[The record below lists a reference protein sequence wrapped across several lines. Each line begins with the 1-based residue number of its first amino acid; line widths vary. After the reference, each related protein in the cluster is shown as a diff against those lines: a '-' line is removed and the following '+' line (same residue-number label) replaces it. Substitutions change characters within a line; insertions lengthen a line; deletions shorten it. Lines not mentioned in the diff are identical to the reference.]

1 MRGKLRDLTLNRDR
15 TQNITITVDADFRQ
29 KFDELKDKNLDIEIK
44 LHREK
49 RSKDANAYMWVLVD
63 KIAEALKEDKET
75 VYREAIRHIGGVSE
89 PICVRNRAVQPIR
102 ESWEQKGIG
111 WITDTM
117 PSKLEGCTTVIL
129 YYGSSTYDTKQMST
143 LIDHLIQDARELGIE
158 TDTPERL
165 AQLQQEWADYEARY
179 KRSE

>member
-1 MRGKLRDLTLNRDR
+1 MRGKLRDLTMNRDR
-15 TQNITITVDADFRQ
+15 TQNITITVDVDFRQ

-49 RSKDANAYMWVLVD
+49 RSKDANAYLWVLVD
-63 KIAEALKEDKET
+63 KIAEALKEDKVE

-89 PICVRNRAVQPIR
+89 PICVRNRAVEPIR

-129 YYGSSTYDTKQMST
+129 YYGSSTYDTKQMSA
-143 LIDHLIQDARELGIE
+143 LIDHLVQDAKALGIE
-158 TDTPERL
+158 TDSPERL
-165 AQLQQEWADYEARY
+165 AQLQKEWADYEVQHRGY
-179 KRSE
+179 

>member
-1 MRGKLRDLTLNRDR
+1 MRGRLRDLTLNRDR
-15 TQNITITVDADFRQ
+15 TQNITLTVDADFRQ
-29 KFDELKDKNLDIEIK
+29 KFDELKDRDLDIEIK

-49 RSKDANAYMWVLVD
+49 RSKDANSYMWVLVD

-89 PICVRNRAVQPIR
+89 PICVRDRAVQPIR

-129 YYGSSTYDTKQMST
+129 YYGSSTYDTKQMSA
-143 LIDHLIQDARELGIE
+143 LIDHLIQDAKALGIE

-165 AQLQQEWADYEARY
+165 AQLEQEWAEYEARH
-179 KRSE
+179 KKG